1 MWEQGGGAR
10 PGPDHPLLS
19 SLTLTPAAAPSCC
32 YLLLLLTVHVSVR
45 HILPDGLRIHA
56 PPSPFLFLLL
66 LPCYPQSMSVSGPFR
81 SVSGPQPELPAEEAE
96 AAAETKV
103 TAALRR
109 RSDGHAFGWTE
120 TKQQEQQ
127 QQGGGHGGCSDAS
140 GDTLDVDMAL
150 AAEVFTLATVAAVD
164 GPSSGG
170 GGGGALGGG
179 SGGGGSMLSD
189 WAAAAA
195 AAAVAAVA
203 GSGGDS
209 VGSCELRARLSSD
222 FSASYFTAEQVR

>member
-1 MWEQGGGAR
+1 
-10 PGPDHPLLS
+10 
-19 SLTLTPAAAPSCC
+19 
-32 YLLLLLTVHVSVR
+32 
-45 HILPDGLRIHA
+45 
-56 PPSPFLFLLL
+56 
-66 LPCYPQSMSVSGPFR
+66 MSVSGPFR
-81 SVSGPQPELPAEEAE
+81 SVSGPQPELPAAEAE
-96 AAAETKV
+96 AAAEAKV

-170 GGGGALGGG
+170 GGGALGGG